1 MMINC
6 VSCDSKFHLD
16 NSDINAAGS
25 KVKCSKCHET
35 FIVLPPDNNTESCA
49 KNSASNTSG
58 AIVIPHA
65 KQSRLDD
72 SIEVESNPTE
82 MTASDGE
89 NEKTGVSSIE
99 QVEPEKD
106 FEKVVEDI
114 EYPEL
119 PDLFEIEEMVNSIL
133 DERDHLN
140 SISPYIQ
147 AEHLLTQDLNFSAEY

>member
-25 KVKCSKCHET
+25 KVTCSKCHES
-35 FIVLPPDNNTESCA
+35 FIVLPPDNNTESCP

-58 AIVIPHA
+58 VIGTPRA

-89 NEKTGVSSIE
+89 YEKTGVSSIE
-99 QVEPEKD
+99 PVEPEKD
-106 FEKVVEDI
+106 LEKVGEDI
-114 EYPEL
+114 GYPEL
-119 PDLFEIEEMVNSIL
+119 PDLSEIEQIVDSIL

-140 SISPYIQ
+140 SSSPLFQ
-147 AEHLLTQDLNFSAEY
+147 DEHLLNQELNFRGE

>member
-58 AIVIPHA
+58 VIVTPRA

-72 SIEVESNPTE
+72 SIAVESNPTE

-89 NEKTGVSSIE
+89 YEKTGVSSIE
-99 QVEPEKD
+99 HLEPEKD
-106 FEKVVEDI
+106 FEKVGEDI
-114 EYPEL
+114 GYPEL
-119 PDLFEIEEMVNSIL
+119 PDLSEIEQIVDSIL

-140 SISPYIQ
+140 SSSPFSQ
-147 AEHLLTQDLNFSAEY
+147 AEHLLNRELNFRGE